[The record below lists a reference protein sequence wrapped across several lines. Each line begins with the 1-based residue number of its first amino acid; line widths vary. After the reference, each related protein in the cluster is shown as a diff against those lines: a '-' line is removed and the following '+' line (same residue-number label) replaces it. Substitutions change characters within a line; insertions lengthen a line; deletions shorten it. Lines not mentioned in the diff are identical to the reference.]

1 MMNIVR
7 RRSQP
12 SQLIFR
18 ADVLDRP
25 LTIVSPALWSL
36 SKRSYAKRN
45 SNHYEV
51 FRQNFRQ
58 LYLPRFVI
66 ATK

>member
-25 LTIVSPALWSL
+25 LTVSGLRSL